1 MLWRFRRT
9 PKNNGA
15 LVAKKS
21 WRSSRKVV
29 TSLIAGAL
37 TIAGGIGSLLMP
49 EAHAYTAD
57 AFVMAVKTDN
67 PGISSA
73 TSFTIPITG
82 AGYSYNVDC
91 NDDGVNEVAART
103 TSYTCIYGS
112 PGTYTVAI
120 TGTFPR
126 IYFNNAGDRQKLLE
140 VKQWGNIAWT
150 SMQNAFYGA
159 INMHVTA
166 SDAPNLAG
174 VTNMSQMFRDATS
187 MNENINHWDTSKITN
202 MSYLFSGGWWD
213 GTKIVYSAFN
223 QPLNNWN
230 TSAVTNMSGMFSY
243 ATAFNQPLT
252 NFNTSAVTNMS
263 GMFSGASAF
272 NQPLTNFNT
281 SAVTNMSWMF
291 AGATTFNQPLTNFST
306 SAVTNMSSMF
316 YGASAFNQP
325 LTNFNTSAVTNMS
338 GMFSSASAFNQPLT
352 NFNTS
357 AVTNMSSMFY
367 GASAFNQPLT
377 NFNTSV
383 VTDMSWMFNCA
394 SAFNQPLTNF
404 DTSAVTNMSG
414 MFDNSGY
421 TTATYDQTLAHFASQ
436 TLQPNVTLGAKGIIY
451 CNDTARSTLTSPPNN
466 WAITDGG
473 FCPPIIT
480 NPTDLSVV
488 SSTTP
493 TLTGTAKPNRT
504 VHIDIDGAAYTT
516 MANASG
522 DYSFTMPSSLVSGLH
537 IAKVRS
543 IDMFGTPSIPTTISF
558 YVHLGGNI
566 TLSGAV
572 AAPTLTWPAV
582 SSMPAGTLWQQTA
595 ADATSFSSRGSFGAA
610 SLNGKLWVIGG
621 QGSARF
627 NDVWSSPDGVTWT
640 QNLANAPWSARN
652 AHTVTAFN
660 GKLWVMGG
668 QTTNSASRLND
679 VWSSPDGVAWTQE
692 TVSAPWPARSAHE
705 TLVHDGKLWLIGG
718 ADTTDADLTD
728 VWNSSDGINWTQ
740 VTSSANW
747 PSRRGLGVASFDGKL
762 WVMGGL
768 INNWGTFEND
778 VWSSPDGITWTEET
792 TDAAWPVRASH
803 QVEVFDDKMWVL
815 GGSADDWD
823 SEYSDVW
830 FSENGKDWHRTTEAA
845 DWQARRGHSSAVFN
859 DKLWVL
865 GGRVGSSWTLSNDVW
880 SAALP
885 ITTYTICWDTIE
897 NGCAQTAQTT
907 NSSFTIPSNLVKGTW
922 HFKVTASI
930 PGTQGIGSYTATT
943 HQVTDPVPTVTP
955 LTGKPVIHPVTGAPS
970 TAPQSL
976 SPTLADASLSI
987 ASYDCSDLQTPSIRL
1002 VEPDGLKVPEA
1013 NVTLLGGVGFSVGC
1027 TSNGKSADVS
1037 LALGTS
1043 YTNLNQLR
1051 AYKQTGAVLTD
1062 ITNQVTFTNQ
1072 DTNGTTKTVASY
1084 NLVDGGEL
1092 DEDGVA
1098 NGTLVDPIFI
1108 GAIGDAGGSL
1118 ANTGSNIYLLF
1129 ALAATLLTSAAAI
1142 WRRSVKALKRVS
1154 FR

>member
-1 MLWRFRRT
+1 MKFRLFIK
-9 PKNNGA
+9 PKSNRLLA
-15 LVAKKS
+15 VKKT
-21 WRSSRKVV
+21 WRSRRKGMVP
-29 TSLIAGAL
+29 LIAGAL
-37 TIAGGIGSLLMP
+37 TIAGGIGSFLIP
-49 EAHAYTAD
+49 EAHAYTSD
-57 AFVMAVKTDN
+57 AFVMVVKTDN
-67 PGISSA
+67 PGTSSA

-91 NDDGVNEVAART
+91 NDDGVNEVTART

-140 VKQWGNIAWT
+140 VKQWGTIAWT

-159 INMHVTA
+159 TNMHVTA

-174 VTNMSQMFRDATS
+174 VTDMNGMFREATS
-187 MNENINHWDTSKITN
+187 FNENINHWDTSKITN
-202 MSYLFSGGWWD
+202 MSRMFQAA
-213 GTKIVYSAFN
+213 SAFN
-223 QPLNNWN
+223 QPL
-230 TSAVTNMSGMFSY
+230 
-243 ATAFNQPLT
+243 

-263 GMFSGASAF
+263 YMFYDASAF

-281 SAVTNMSWMF
+281 SVVTNMGGMFYGASAFNQPLTNWDTSAVTNMSGMF
-291 AGATTFNQPLTNFST
+291 YNATSFNQPLTNFDT

-338 GMFSSASAFNQPLT
+338 
-352 NFNTS
+352 
-357 AVTNMSSMFY
+357 
-367 GASAFNQPLT
+367 
-377 NFNTSV
+377 
-383 VTDMSWMFNCA
+383 WMFE
-394 SAFNQPLTNF
+394 
-404 DTSAVTNMSG
+404 
-414 MFDNSGY
+414 NSGY

-451 CNDTARSTLTSPPNN
+451 CNDTAHIALTSPPNN
-466 WAITDGG
+466 WTITDGG
-473 FCPPIIT
+473 FCPPTIT

-504 VHIDIDGAAYTT
+504 VHIDIDGTAYTT

-522 DYSFTMPSSLVSGLH
+522 DYSFTIPSSLASGLH
-537 IAKVRS
+537 TANVRLTDTS
-543 IDMFGTPSIPTTISF
+543 GNPGATTTISF

-566 TLSGAV
+566 ALSGAV
-572 AAPTLTWPAV
+572 TAPTLTWPAV
-582 SSMPAGTLWQQTA
+582 PSIPTGTLWQQTA
-595 ADATSFSSRGSFGAA
+595 AGATSFPVRGGFGTAV
-610 SLNGKLWVIGG
+610 LNGKLWVVGG
-621 QGSARF
+621 QGASSRL

-640 QNLANAPWSARN
+640 QELANAPWTARN
-652 AHTVTAFN
+652 SHTLTAFN
-660 GKLWVMGG
+660 GKLWLMGG
-668 QTTNSASRLND
+668 YAGASGYRND
-679 VWSSPDGVAWTQE
+679 IWSSADGITWTRE
-692 TVSAPWPARSAHE
+692 IASAVWPPRSGHRVVE
-705 TLVHDGKLWLIGG
+705 HGNKLWLMGGIGSSG
-718 ADTTDADLTD
+718 GLSD
-728 VWNSSDGINWTQ
+728 VWNSSDGVNWTL
-740 VTSSANW
+740 VTDTAGWSARN
-747 PSRRGLGVASFDGKL
+747 GFGAASFNNKL
-762 WVMGGL
+762 WVMGGA
-768 INNWGTFEND
+768 NRGGSSFTND
-778 VWSSPDGITWTEET
+778 VWSSTDGITWTEET
-792 TDAAWPVRASH
+792 HAAAWPIRASH
-803 QVEVFDDKMWVL
+803 QVEVFDGKMWLL
-815 GGSADDWD
+815 GGSAASWN

-865 GGRVGSSWTLSNDVW
+865 GGRVGSSWTYSNDVW

-907 NSSFTIPSNLVKGTW
+907 NSSFTIPSNLAKGTW

-930 PGTQGIGSYTATT
+930 PGAQGIGSYTATT
-943 HQVTDPVPTVTP
+943 YQVTDPVPTVTP

-976 SPTLADASLSI
+976 SPTLTDASLSI
-987 ASYDCSDLQTPSIRL
+987 ASYDCSNLQTPSIHL
-1002 VEPDGLKVPEA
+1002 VEPDGLKAPEA

-1108 GAIGDAGGSL
+1108 GVIDGASGSL
-1118 ANTGSNIYLLF
+1118 ANTGSNIYLVT
-1129 ALAATLLTSAAAI
+1129 AIAGILLISAGI
-1142 WRRSVKALKRVS
+1142 FWKRGS
-1154 FR
+1154 RTNKWAKSL